1 MGNHSD
7 TINKEQNDAFTGQSA
22 TKESADPRNL
32 EKRWYE
38 IQNEYISKNA
48 GLTNDDVSV
57 KDGKFDEMVDRVARK
72 MGRNPKNVRE
82 EIENW

>member
-7 TINKEQNDAFTGQSA
+7 NIDKEQNDAFTGQSA

-48 GLTNDDVSV
+48 G
-57 KDGKFDEMVDRVARK
+57 
-72 MGRNPKNVRE
+72 
-82 EIENW
+82 